1 MDKINDIWKD
11 NIQWII
17 ENYQAGW
24 NQVALAA
31 EFQNATNTTI
41 RRILKRNNIEIR
53 GNGIDQRKVKHNP
66 FEDLN
71 SPKVQYW
78 LGVFAADG
86 CVYKNRIELGSARIE
101 HLKQYKMF
109 LGGKD
114 VKILSYTHSKYT
126 TSTCY
131 SIKFSNTDVAEYL
144 TNLGITAVKSHTLK
158 INFPITWDFIR
169 GAMDGDGC
177 IMQCKNTKKE
187 VVRLVIKIATASVM
201 YKDQLVAFLTDE
213 GMEPTVYTT
222 KLGLYSINVCKQ
234 AKVRQMYFNMYKHA
248 PEYFIADK
256 YKRFGEI
263 FGEIQR

>member
-17 ENYQAGW
+17 EIYQAGW

-78 LGVFAADG
+78 L
-86 CVYKNRIELGSARIE
+86 
-101 HLKQYKMF
+101 
-109 LGGKD
+109 
-114 VKILSYTHSKYT
+114 
-126 TSTCY
+126 
-131 SIKFSNTDVAEYL
+131 
-144 TNLGITAVKSHTLK
+144 
-158 INFPITWDFIR
+158 
-169 GAMDGDGC
+169 
-177 IMQCKNTKKE
+177 
-187 VVRLVIKIATASVM
+187 
-201 YKDQLVAFLTDE
+201 VAFLTDE

-222 KLGLYSINVCKQ
+222 KLGLYSIDVCKQ